1 VNVVKSEGNA
11 FNKTAGSTEYA
22 VRSVKA
28 CVVFDSA
35 SGEIQHTHQV
45 VTIEGAE
52 ETSDDEVTRRALSL
66 ARERLESGI
75 PLPGEQAVRAVE
87 GELEALQVDPSQLDV
102 ARPQR
107 VDLATRSLVPTP
119 EPARRKAEQVLRR
132 AVERVDA
139 VRRRR
144 G

>member
-1 VNVVKSEGNA
+1 MEPEARVFDNV
-11 FNKTAGSTEYA
+11 GSTDYA

-35 SGEIQHTHQV
+35 TGEVRHVHQV

-75 PLPGEQAVRAVE
+75 ALPGEQAVRAVE
-87 GELEALQVDPSQLDV
+87 GELEALPVDPSQLDV
-102 ARPQR
+102 TRQQR
-107 VDLATRSLVPTP
+107 VDLQTKSLVPI
-119 EPARRKAEQVLRR
+119 
-132 AVERVDA
+132 D
-139 VRRRR
+139 
-144 G
+144 